1 MSLTPLQKHIYNH
14 GSEEVIRKGKKIYFS
29 KGVSLGPIDA
39 DSRKVSFKVKN
50 DTFNYYY
57 TVKINHFDDTSRI
70 NIRCQC
76 PYNMGSLCRHE
87 VAALLELNDM
97 VESGYFSEGD
107 TEYDQSKTSIRMKDI
122 DLNTLRMLP
131 SNTIFKSGNELT
143 KKNKVK
149 IVSAEN
155 DTVEAY
161 IKEGES
167 RHEIT
172 ITKSETQIYDTS
184 CTCDETKYPI
194 CEHKVAV
201 FIQLLNTFGSNYFD
215 TIKDPNKL
223 KNKLL
228 ARYGYS
234 LESEDWESKFE
245 FTEIEG
251 RTFLKVL
258 DPTLKPVSNNV
269 FAQPKSTVAHA
280 AVRKKKVD
288 KFKKRSEN
296 FGLGVL
302 FIETDVYPY
311 YSITLISGEMDKDRT
326 RFVDQVDYLDLGNKS
341 FLHSYTLDSE
351 KELIKKTQRLTDNNI
366 ISFVKKNTP
375 VADYI
380 DLDDLKAIEKNM
392 DKSEYISLIKEYLS
406 PKLKPFFEL
415 IKEHNI
421 PTVKLNK
428 KKKLLTNNLQNIDIN
443 ASVVSGR
450 IETKVLKTSI
460 KVEFKL
466 SSNGKNITYDS
477 SLPEKIIHEKGKT
490 LYLIENQNLDLE
502 LISELPQ
509 KVSFKKWPQYAYDN
523 IARMQKTT
531 EVKIDDALIQKLEN
545 VDPEFQVE
553 FTDNE
558 NTLKIAPKFK
568 YKNAVAKWNNE
579 ENILTFHPE
588 EGILEVKRNKPLE
601 QQFIE
606 GIRALHHNYISNQQ
620 PFFSIRKK
628 DVLKKSWFFKL
639 YDYLLQAEAETIGME
654 NLQNYKISTLK
665 PKTQIQISSG
675 TDWFDTKLNVVYG
688 DEEISI
694 KKIRRALLKG
704 NSYVK
709 LKDGSLALLPEE
721 WLEKY
726 AMIVKMGNEN
736 EDKLRLNKVNF
747 ALLEDI
753 KDEIDDYK
761 VLEELDSK
769 RKNLMEYNFDDHNKK
784 TKIPKLKGT
793 DLRHYQEQGFQWLS
807 YLSHIQWGGILADDM
822 GLGKTIQT
830 LALLKHYLED
840 HTEAK
845 ILIIAPTSL
854 MYNWENEITKFT
866 PKISYTT
873 HHGPKRTKSTKNLYK
888 DNNVVLSTYG
898 TIRSDVDKFSE
909 IEFDYIV
916 LDESQNIKNPLSL
929 IAKSVTQL
937 QAKNR
942 LCLSGTPLQN
952 NTFDIYSQ
960 MNFLNPGMLGSIE
973 FFKNDIA
980 NPIDKQQDEQ
990 AKKHLHKILYPFILR
1005 RTKEQVAPDLP
1016 EKTESVFYVDME
1028 ENQRKI
1034 YESYKDFYRNQIM
1047 NEISTQ
1053 GLGKS
1058 KFTIL
1063 QGLTKLRQRCD
1074 SPAILPDDTEYKDE
1088 AAKVSQLTAQIQE
1101 IRQEGHKALVF
1112 SQFIG
1117 MLSLIRKSFDKAGI
1131 NYAYFDGST
1140 STMERQKQ
1148 IDKFQND
1155 PDCHT
1160 FLISLRAGG
1169 VGLNLTSADY
1179 VYLVDPWWNPAIEAQ
1194 AIDRTHRIGQDK
1206 NIFAYRMICKDSIEE
1221 KILKLQEKKKSLV
1234 KDIISDDSGFVKN
1247 LKKKTSCTSSLSS

>member
-1 MSLTPLQKHIYNH
+1 MALTPLQKHIYNH

-29 KGVSLGPIDA
+29 KGVSLGPVDVDA
-39 DSRKVSFKVKN
+39 RKVEFKVKN
-50 DTFNYYY
+50 DTFNYFYS
-57 TVKINHFDDTSRI
+57 VKINHFDDTNRI

-97 VESGYFSEGD
+97 VESGYFSEGE
-107 TEYDQSKTSIRMKDI
+107 TVYDQRNTNIRMKGI

-131 SNTIFKSGNELT
+131 SNTIFKSGNELA
-143 KKNKVK
+143 KRNKIK
-149 IVSAEN
+149 IASAEN
-155 DTVEAY
+155 DVIQAY
-161 IKEGES
+161 IKGDEN
-167 RHEIT
+167 RFEIK
-172 ITKSETQIYDTS
+172 IARIEPQIYETS
-184 CTCDETKYPI
+184 CNCDETQYPI
-194 CEHKVAV
+194 CEHKVGV
-201 FIQLLNTFGSNYFD
+201 FVQLLNTYGPSYFD

-228 ARYGYS
+228 ERYGYS
-234 LESEDWESKFE
+234 LETEGWEEKFQFDE
-245 FTEIEG
+245 VEG

-258 DPTLKPVSNNV
+258 DPTLKPISNNV
-269 FAQPKSTVAHA
+269 FAATKSTVAHA

-302 FIETDVYPY
+302 FTETEIYPY
-311 YSITLISGEMDKDRT
+311 YSITLISGELNKERN
-326 RFVDQVDYLDLGNKS
+326 RFVDQVDYLDMNNKS
-341 FLHSYTLDSE
+341 FLHSYTRDAE
-351 KELIKKTQRLTDNNI
+351 KMLIKKAQRLTDNNI
-366 ISFVKKNTP
+366 ISYVKKNTP
-375 VADYI
+375 VSDYI
-380 DLDDLKAIEKNM
+380 DLDNLKSISKNIE
-392 DKSEYISLIKEYLS
+392 KSEYISLIKEYLS

-415 IKEHNI
+415 LEEQNI
-421 PTVKLNK
+421 PAVKLPK
-428 KKKLLTNNLQNIDIN
+428 KKKLLTNNLIPIKTN
-443 ASVVSGR
+443 AKPVEGK
-450 IETKVLKTSI
+450 IHTKVLKNDI
-460 KVEFKL
+460 KVEFVL
-466 SSNGKNITYDS
+466 SSNGVNIPYDKS
-477 SLPEKIIHEKGKT
+477 IPEKIIHEIKDSV
-490 LYLIENQNLDLE
+490 YIIENQKLDLE
-502 LISELPQ
+502 LISQLPQ
-509 KVSFKKWPQYAYDN
+509 KIKHKDWPHYAYEN
-523 IARMQKTT
+523 IARLQETT
-531 EVKIDDALIQKLEN
+531 EIDIDDALIQRVEDS
-545 VDPEFQVE
+545 DPSFRVE

-558 NTLKIAPKFK
+558 NTLKITPKFK
-568 YKNAVAKWNNE
+568 YKNAVAKWNNNE
-579 ENILTFHPE
+579 KLITFHPE
-588 EGILEVKRNKPLE
+588 EGILEVKRQKALE

-606 GIRALHHNYISNQQ
+606 GIRSLHHNYISNQQ

-639 YDYLLQAEAETIGME
+639 YDYLLQNDTEIIGMDS
-654 NLQNYKISTLK
+654 LQNYKISTLK

-675 TDWFDTKLNVVYG
+675 TDWFDTKLEVMYG
-688 DEEISI
+688 DESISI

-704 NSYVK
+704 NTYVK

-726 AMIVKMGNEN
+726 SMIVKMGA
-736 EDKLRLNKVNF
+736 EDDEKIRLNKVNF
-747 ALLEDI
+747 SLLEDI

-761 VLEELDSK
+761 VLEELETK
-769 RKNLMEYNFDDHNKK
+769 RRNLLEYNFDTHNAK
-784 TKIPKLKGT
+784 TSIPDLNNSE
-793 DLRHYQEQGFQWLS
+793 LRHYQQEGFQWLS
-807 YLSHIQWGGILADDM
+807 YLSKIQWGGILADDM

-830 LALLKHYLED
+830 LALLKYYLAQNPK
-840 HTEAK
+840 AK

-854 MYNWENEITKFT
+854 MFNWENEIEKFT
-866 PKISYTT
+866 PGIKYTT
-873 HHGPKRTKSTKNLYK
+873 HHGPKRTKNIKELLSKHNI
-888 DNNVVLSTYG
+888 VMSTYG
-898 TIRSDVDKFSE
+898 TVRSDIERFTPV
-909 IEFDYIV
+909 EFDYVV
-916 LDESQNIKNPLSL
+916 LDESQNIKNPLSQ

-1016 EKTESVFYVDME
+1016 EKTESVFYVEME

-1034 YESYKDFYRNQIM
+1034 YNQYKDFYRNQII
-1047 NEISTQ
+1047 NEISAN
-1053 GLGKS
+1053 GLGRS

-1063 QGLTKLRQRCD
+1063 QGLTKLRQICD
-1074 SPAILPDDTEYKDE
+1074 SPSILPDDNNYTET
-1088 AAKVSQLTAQIQE
+1088 AAKVTELTEQLKQIK
-1101 IRQEGHKALVF
+1101 GSNKALIF

-1117 MLSLIRKSFDKAGI
+1117 MLSLIKKSFDENDI

-1140 STMERQKQ
+1140 STKDRQKM
-1148 IDKFQND
+1148 IEKFQTD

-1169 VGLNLTSADY
+1169 VGLNLTAADY
-1179 VYLVDPWWNPAIEAQ
+1179 VYLVDPWWNPAIEQQ

-1206 NIFAYRMICKDSIEE
+1206 NIFAYRMICKDTIEE

-1234 KDIISDDSGFVKN
+1234 KDIISDDSGFVKK
-1247 LKKKTSCTSSLSS
+1247 LKEEDILYLFS

>member
-1 MSLTPLQKHIYNH
+1 MALTPLQKHIYNH

-29 KGVSLGPIDA
+29 KGVTLGPLDN
-39 DSRKVSFKVKN
+39 DSRRVEFKVKN
-50 DTFNYYY
+50 DTFNYHYN
-57 TVKINHFDDTSRI
+57 VRINHFDDTSRI

-97 VESGYFSEGD
+97 VESGYFSEGE
-107 TEYDQSKTSIRMKDI
+107 TEYDQSSTSIRMKDI

-131 SNTIFKSGNELT
+131 SNTIFKAGNDLT
-143 KKNKVK
+143 KSNKVK
-149 IVSAEN
+149 ISSAEN
-155 DTVEAY
+155 DTVKAY
-161 IKEGES
+161 IKQGDKKYD
-167 RHEIT
+167 IT
-172 ITKSETQIYDTS
+172 ITKSEPQIFDTS

-194 CEHKVAV
+194 CEHKVAL
-201 FIQLLNTFGSNYFD
+201 FIQLLNTYGGSYFD
-215 TIKDPNKL
+215 TIKDPHKL

-234 LESEDWESKFE
+234 LDSPDWESKFE

-258 DPTLKPVSNNV
+258 DPTLKPVSANV
-269 FAQPKSTVAHA
+269 FEQSKSTVAHA

-288 KFKKRSEN
+288 KFRKRSEH

-302 FIETDVYPY
+302 FVETDVYPF
-311 YSITLISGEMDKDRT
+311 YSITLISGEMDKDKT

-341 FLHSYTLDSE
+341 FLHTYTLDSE
-351 KELIKKTQRLTDNNI
+351 KDLIKKAQRLTDNNI
-366 ISFVKKNTP
+366 INYVKKNTP

-380 DLDDLKAIEKNM
+380 DLDNLKSISKNIEKA
-392 DKSEYISLIKEYLS
+392 EYISLIKEYLN
-406 PKLKPFFEL
+406 PKLQPFFKL
-415 IKEHNI
+415 ITENKV
-421 PTVKLNK
+421 PVVKLPT
-428 KKKLLTNNLQNIDIN
+428 KKKLLTSNLKPLKI
-443 ASVVSGR
+443 SSEPVSGR
-450 IETKVLKTSI
+450 IETKVLKNSI

-466 SSNGKNITYDS
+466 SSDGKSIPYDS
-477 SLPEKIIHEKGKT
+477 SIPENIIYEKGNT
-490 LYLIENQNLDLE
+490 LYLIENQKLDLDV
-502 LISELPQ
+502 ISELPQ
-509 KVSFKKWPQYAYDN
+509 KISHKKWPQYAYDN

-531 EVKIDDALIQKLEN
+531 EVKIDDALIQKIDDIE
-545 VDPEFQVE
+545 PEFMVE
-553 FTDNE
+553 FSDNE

-568 YKNAVAKWNNE
+568 YKNAVASWNND
-579 ENILTFHPE
+579 ENILTYHPK
-588 EGILEVKRNKPLE
+588 EGILEVKRNKPKE

-628 DVLKKSWFFKL
+628 EVLKKSWFFKL
-639 YDYLLQAEAETIGME
+639 YDYLLQAQTEIVGMDK
-654 NLQNYKISTLK
+654 LQDYKISTLK
-665 PKTQIQISSG
+665 PQTQIQISSG

-688 DEEISI
+688 DEVISI

-709 LKDGSLALLPEE
+709 LKNGSLALLPEE

-726 AMIVKMGNEN
+726 SMIVKMGNEH
-736 EDKLRLNKVNF
+736 EETLRLNKVNF
-747 ALLEDI
+747 SLLEDI
-753 KDEIDDYK
+753 KDEIADYK
-761 VLEELDSK
+761 VLEELDTK
-769 RKNLMEYNFDDHNKK
+769 RKLLMEYNFDEHNKK
-784 TKIPKLKGT
+784 TKIPTLNGAE
-793 DLRHYQEQGFQWLS
+793 LRNYQEEGFQWLS

-830 LALLKHYLED
+830 LALLDYYIQD
-840 HTEAK
+840 HPQAK
-845 ILIIAPTSL
+845 VLIIAPTSL
-854 MYNWENEITKFT
+854 MYNWEAEIAKFT
-866 PKISYTT
+866 PDIKYSI
-873 HHGPKRTKSTKNLYK
+873 HHGPKRTKSAKSLYNN
-888 DNNVVLSTYG
+888 NNVVLTTYG
-898 TIRSDVDKFSE
+898 TIRSDVDRFGDL
-909 IEFDYIV
+909 EFDYVV
-916 LDESQNIKNPLSL
+916 LDESQNIKNPVSI

-937 QAKNR
+937 NSKNR

-1016 EKTESVFYVDME
+1016 EKTESVLYVDME

-1034 YESYKDFYRNQIM
+1034 YEKYKEFYRDQIM
-1047 NEISTQ
+1047 NEISAQ

-1063 QGLTKLRQRCD
+1063 QGLTKLRQICD
-1074 SPAILPDDTEYKDE
+1074 SPAILPDKTEYKDQ
-1088 AAKVSQLTAQIQE
+1088 AAKITDLTNQIKD
-1101 IRQEGHKALVF
+1101 IRHEHKALVF

-1117 MLSLIRKSFDKAGI
+1117 MLTLIRESFDREGI

-1140 STMERQKQ
+1140 STKDRQKQ
-1148 IDKFQND
+1148 IEKFQND

-1234 KDIISDDSGFVKN
+1234 KDIISDDSGFVKK
-1247 LKKKTSCTSSLSS
+1247 LKEEDIMYLFS